1 MKSFREWISG
11 ETDRIQPTAALKR
24 IETQPR
30 DLLLAQYIGKAQRKT
45 RYEHMQMRNYN
56 LHLGVDDV
64 L

>member
-1 MKSFREWISG
+1 M